1 MGFDFLF
8 GEWRADARLQ
18 GIKAHP
24 LTLFDCL
31 YIPHLFTKRQSW
43 SRAGESG
50 RKREKKDKK
59 KEGTAGIFSF
69 EETALLP
76 F

>member
-1 MGFDFLF
+1 MAYIYHTFLLKDNR
-8 GEWRADARLQ
+8 GQ
-18 GIKAHP
+18 G
-24 LTLFDCL
+24 LEN
-31 YIPHLFTKRQSW
+31 R
-43 SRAGESG
+43 GGSG
-50 RKREKKDKK
+50 RKKTKK

>member
-1 MGFDFLF
+1 VVVEG
-8 GEWRADARLQ
+8 WRIR
-18 GIKAHP
+18 GV
-24 LTLFDCL
+24 
-31 YIPHLFTKRQSW
+31 
-43 SRAGESG
+43 SG
-50 RKREKKDKK
+50 RKRTKK